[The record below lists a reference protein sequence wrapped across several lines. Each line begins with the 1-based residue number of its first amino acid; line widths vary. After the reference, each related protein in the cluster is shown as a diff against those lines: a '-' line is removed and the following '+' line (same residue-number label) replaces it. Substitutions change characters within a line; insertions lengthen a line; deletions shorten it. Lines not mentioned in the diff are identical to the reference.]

1 MSDESNM
8 EAMAP
13 IDFPFER
20 NREYLFGDLRE
31 CQSKL
36 SRIRQ
41 KRFSDDLRRNKL
53 PWAKHYNEELA
64 PIALLADHKGF
75 DDREKFTLTPE
86 GHPVDVVLRL
96 HDKMIPC
103 QVTVAFPAW
112 PEMSIKGGGGHEYS
126 LRMELLGKGKPYF
139 GGGKTRRGGKTRKDH
154 GVIISEPHA
163 RHPLVDYAACKAGLV
178 AAIKRKQ
185 SYDGAGRALLIYARE
200 YHIHLIDLDAHV
212 LIEDAVREAG
222 GITFHPLWVVDQGL
236 FWEAP

>member
-20 NREYLFGDLRE
+20 GCEYSFGELRAYRSWLSRYRQNHPQFSNDLR
-31 CQSKL
+31 CN
-36 SRIRQ
+36 
-41 KRFSDDLRRNKL
+41 RFS
-53 PWAKHYNEELA
+53 WAKHYNEELA

-75 DDREKFTLTPE
+75 DDCEKLTLTPK
-86 GHPVDVVLRL
+86 GDPDDVVLRL
-96 HDKMIPC
+96 HDKKIPC
-103 QVTVAFPAW
+103 QVTVAFLLW
-112 PEMSIKGGGGHEYS
+112 PEMSIKGGGGLENS
-126 LRMELLGKGKPYF
+126 LGMEQLGMGKPYF
-139 GGGKTRRGGKTRKDH
+139 GGGKTRKDR

-163 RHPLVDYAACKAGLV
+163 RHPSVDYAACKDGLV

-185 SYDGAGRALLIYARE
+185 SYNGEGRALLIYARE
-200 YHIHLIDLDAHV
+200 YHIHLIDRDPRV

-222 GITFHPLWVVDQGL
+222 HITFHPLWVVDQAL